1 MQSNSTV
8 YKLGLWVALASIP
21 IAVSSLALVLSY
33 LRIADP
39 EEYEELL
46 KEFSGLIREAYELER
61 VGRELASKHEDVVD
75 EEVEWLKR
83 LHELYKELY
92 KLVAGVLEKHEERPL
107 PTDVIDVL
115 SVASKVTS
123 HFERALD
130 YLAYDVNRVRYT
142 ASRGS
147 RLRDVLSTA
156 HIISIASAVKELDNT
171 VFDQFGRSCVWIVEK
186 LKPAHTSTIADVIND
201 VTSCHHMFTDW
212 LALNFDPELRKV
224 VDKVYEK
231 GGRRELVDMCIE
243 WARVLSAMIKADVA
257 TYSDYGATRCIVI
270 GNKAYVRVGSAPGH
284 TTHVTVIGDR
294 LHIEYYDRDED
305 VHQSLS
311 EVASRLG
318 AKVLRHK
325 PSEVTVLE
333 VPLDKAKTVAVW
345 LLALPTSMDI
355 RIGYGGSFW
364 ASRVFTRGEFM
375 EAYEKCNKNNVCTEV
390 ELVMKAISENRLA
403 KYMA

>member
-1 MQSNSTV
+1 VQSSNAV
-8 YKLGLWVALASIP
+8 YKYGLWVALASVP
-21 IAVSSLALVLSY
+21 IAVPSLALALSY

-39 EEYEELL
+39 GEYEEFL
-46 KEFSGLIREAYELER
+46 KEFSRFIREAYELER
-61 VGRELASKHEDVVD
+61 IGRELASKPEDVVD

-83 LHELYKELY
+83 LHELYKELC
-92 KLVAGVLEKHEERPL
+92 KLFEGALERHEDRPL
-107 PTDVIDVL
+107 PTDVVDAL
-115 SVASKVTS
+115 SVALKVAR

-130 YLAYDVNRVRYT
+130 YLLYDINRVRYT
-142 ASRGS
+142 AGRGS
-147 RLRDVLSTA
+147 MLRDVLSTA

-171 VFDQFGRSCVWIVEK
+171 IFDQFGRSCVWIVEK
-186 LKPAHTSTIADVIND
+186 LKPVHTSTIADVIND
-201 VTSCHHMFTDW
+201 VTACHHMFTDW
-212 LALNFDPELRKV
+212 LTLNFDPELRKV
-224 VDKVYEK
+224 ADKVYEK

-243 WARVLSAMIKADVA
+243 WARMLSAMIKADVA

-284 TTHVTVIGDR
+284 ATHVTVIGDR

-305 VHQSLS
+305 VHQALS

-325 PSEVTVLE
+325 PSEVTVIE
-333 VPLDKAKTVAVW
+333 VPLDKVKTVAVW

-355 RIGYGGSFW
+355 RIGYGGSYW

-375 EAYEKCNKNNVCTEV
+375 EVYEKCNKNNVCTEV

-403 KYMA
+403 KYI